1 MMPPGANSSSSGAF
15 RLIRRPR
22 APSGRCGHIRTTR
35 TPRIGVART
44 CLMCTRLSRAPL
56 SMERSIVTGRLRS
69 AAGFT
74 IIELMVVMSLII
86 TLSTIAVVQYRHSV
100 VYSKEAALKEDLFRM
115 KEAIDQYY
123 ADKNQY
129 PSTLDDLV
137 SAGYLRA
144 VPVDPITNSAT
155 TWQTIPPE
163 PDPNNPLL
171 IGGVYSVKSGSDA
184 SAMDGTKY
192 NDW

>member
-1 MMPPGANSSSSGAF
+1 M
-15 RLIRRPR
+15 PR
-22 APSGRCGHIRTTR
+22 AGAVRTSSTSAQHSKVR
-35 TPRIGVART
+35 R
-44 CLMCTRLSRAPL
+44 LMEPNIA
-56 SMERSIVTGRLRS
+56 TGKLRS

-74 IIELMVVMSLII
+74 IIELMVVMSLIV

-137 SAGYLRA
+137 SAGYLRTI
-144 VPVDPITNSAT
+144 PVDPITNSAS
-155 TWQTIPPE
+155 TWETVP
-163 PDPNNPLL
+163 
-171 IGGVYSVKSGSDA
+171 A
-184 SAMDGTKY
+184 
-192 NDW
+192 